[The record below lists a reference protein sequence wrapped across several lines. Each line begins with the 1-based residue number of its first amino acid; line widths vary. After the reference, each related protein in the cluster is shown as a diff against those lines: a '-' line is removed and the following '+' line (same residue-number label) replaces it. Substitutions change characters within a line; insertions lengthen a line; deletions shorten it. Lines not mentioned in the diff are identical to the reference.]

1 MPEKIIQANKV
12 RFCYP
17 ADPETRVV
25 PPPALDG
32 LTLDI
37 ERGSFVAVLGHN
49 GCGKSTFAKHCNAIC
64 VPSEGTVLVCGI
76 DTKNEDRLFDIRGR
90 VGMVFQNPDNQ
101 LVATIVEDDV
111 AFALENLG
119 VPQPEMRKRV
129 DEVLQSVDMYDRRKS
144 SPHQLSGGQKQRVAI
159 AGVLAMR
166 PDCIVLDEPTA
177 MLDPRGRGEVIRTIR
192 RLNREYGTTVI
203 LITHYMDEAVQAD
216 RVVVMDRGKILVE
229 GTPREVFTQTALL
242 RGAGLDVPQA
252 TRLCQTLA
260 EKGLAVRTDA
270 LTAEEAVE
278 TIADALSGPAAAAPD
293 VESGFPS
300 ADQSAAGKPESKK
313 NSGEASTPA
322 VRLENVTFL
331 YNRGLPQEH
340 AAIQDI
346 SLDILPGEMIGII
359 GHTGSGKSTLIQHLN
374 GLLRPDAGRVLIDGE
389 DIWEKPKEIRKVRF
403 KVGLV
408 FQYPEYQL
416 FGETVY
422 KDIAFGPQNMGL
434 SGKELDERVR
444 EAARFVDLKPETL
457 EKSPFDLSGGQK
469 RRCAIAGVIA
479 MNPEVL
485 ILDEPTA
492 GLDPHGREK
501 ILGQIVRYHQEV
513 GNTVLLVSHNM
524 EDIARYADRVLVM
537 NHARIQM
544 FDTVHEVFSRAEEL
558 VSVGLNIP
566 QVTQVALGLR
576 ARGFELPTDL
586 LTVHGTADAILRKGG
601 WKHGA

>member
-1 MPEKIIQANKV
+1 MAEKIIQAERV

-17 ADPETRVV
+17 ADPDTHVV
-25 PPPALDG
+25 PPPALDD
-32 LTLDI
+32 LSLDI

-64 VPSEGTVLVCGI
+64 TPSSGTVLVCGI
-76 DTKNEDRLFDIRGR
+76 DTRDEERLFDIRRR

-101 LVATIVEDDV
+101 LVATVVEDDV

-119 VPQPEMRKRV
+119 VPQPEMRQRV
-129 DEVLQSVDMYDRRKS
+129 DEVLKSVGMYDRRAS

-177 MLDPRGRGEVIRTIR
+177 MLDPRGRSEVIRTVK
-192 RLNREYGTTVI
+192 RLNREFGTTVI
-203 LITHYMDEAVQAD
+203 LITHFMDEAVQAD
-216 RVVVMDRGKILVE
+216 RVIVMEGGKVLTQ
-229 GTPREVFTQTALL
+229 GTPREVFTQVRLL
-242 RGAGLDVPQA
+242 RDAGLDVPQA
-252 TRLCQTLA
+252 TRLCQSLA
-260 EKGLAVRTDA
+260 EKGLSIRTDA
-270 LTAEEAVE
+270 LTADEAVE
-278 TIADALSGPAAAAPD
+278 AIAAALPKPERTAAPS
-293 VESGFPS
+293 VETKTKPAEPS
-300 ADQSAAGKPESKK
+300 AEGDGR
-313 NSGEASTPA
+313 TPA
-322 VRLENVTFL
+322 IRLENVTFL

-340 AAIQDI
+340 AAIRDV
-346 SLDILPGEMIGII
+346 SLDIRPGELVGII

-374 GLLRPDAGRVLIDGE
+374 GLLRPDKGRILLDGE

-444 EAARFVDLKPETL
+444 EAAHFVELKPETL

-492 GLDPHGREK
+492 GLDPRGRER
-501 ILGQIVRYHQEV
+501 ILGQIVRYHEEV

-537 NHARIQM
+537 NQSQVYM
-544 FDTVHEVFSRAEEL
+544 FDTVREVFSRADEL

-576 ARGFELPTDL
+576 ARGFDLPTDL
-586 LTVHGTADAILRKGG
+586 LTVHGTVDAILQKGG
-601 WKHGA
+601 ARHGA